1 MRTKNSKKQK
11 IEQAESKE
19 RTRAKRIKAGSGY
32 RSVERQ
38 VRFVAAQGNP
48 LLVAGAHRVGIGKS
62 VGLNLKRV

>member
-19 RTRAKRIKAGSGY
+19 RARAKRIKAGSGY

-48 LLVAGAHRVGIGKS
+48 LVVAGVYRVGIGKS